1 MKNLQKIK
9 KIITTIIKP
18 KGVLDQSKQKS
29 KGLLNMIESNIY
41 IHIYIYIWKKNPE
54 SYNWIIKIQ
63 WERLENKIINKQ
75 YKNTVQ

>member
-41 IHIYIYIWKKNPE
+41 IHIYIYMKEKSRVLQLNNKNSMGKTRE
-54 SYNWIIKIQ
+54 QN
-63 WERLENKIINKQ
+63 N
-75 YKNTVQ
+75 